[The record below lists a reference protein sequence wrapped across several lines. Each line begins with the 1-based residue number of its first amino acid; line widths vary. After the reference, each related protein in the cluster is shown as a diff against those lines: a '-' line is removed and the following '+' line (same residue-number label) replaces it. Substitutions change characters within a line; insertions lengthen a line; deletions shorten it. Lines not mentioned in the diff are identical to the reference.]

1 MRKIR
6 TGCFEAN
13 SSSAHSIVVM
23 KNGDHITEN
32 DEYRLNEN
40 GWDVVFISRDGVYDV
55 WDTREG
61 FWRSPFKVLS
71 TFNDKLVYAMNE
83 YFRGLTPSDYEWDV
97 YMKMFENI
105 IKETFPR
112 VQAVHYINK
121 TTYPIYT
128 TEEGWELSRSEMIYS
143 GNDSDGD
150 EIYTYKDENG
160 NKHIA
165 ILSDEE
171 YYEPAFG
178 GIDHQSHGMLTN
190 FLAKYDVSLK
200 EFLTNRRYRIVVDG
214 DEYHEWERM
223 KESGLINTDSIEFE
237 FEYEGD

>member
-6 TGCFEAN
+6 AGCFEAN

-23 KNGDHITEN
+23 KNGEHITSN
-32 DEYRLNEN
+32 DEFRLKSEHT
-40 GWDVVFISRDGVYDV
+40 WDYVFISRDGVYDV
-55 WDTREG
+55 WDTRDG
-61 FWRSPFKVLS
+61 FWRSPFDVLS
-71 TFNDKLVYAMNE
+71 TFDDKLVYAMNE
-83 YFRGLTPSDYEWDV
+83 WFMGLTPSNPEWS
-97 YMKMFENI
+97 KNIEMFENI

-128 TEEGWELSRSEMIYS
+128 TEEGRELSRSEMIYS
-143 GNDSDGD
+143 GDDSDGD
-150 EIYTYKDENG
+150 EIYTYKDKNG

-178 GIDHQSHGMLTN
+178 GIDHQSFGLVRS
-190 FLAKYDVSLK
+190 FLSDYGVTLR
-200 EFLTNRRYRIVVDG
+200 EFLTNQKYRIVIDG
-214 DEYHEWERM
+214 DEYHKW
-223 KESGLINTDSIEFE
+223 KELKISGLINNGNIEFE
-237 FEYEGD
+237 YQI